1 MKKLMHPTV
10 YKALKLSGKAR
21 RIAARDGGGVQGV
34 VFLGI
39 GTTWKK
45 ENCISEFHEN
55 KNVWKSDF
63 FARNFQFNAQR

>member
-1 MKKLMHPTV
+1 MEKIIYCLLYMEKIMHPTF

-39 GTTWKK
+39 GTT
-45 ENCISEFHEN
+45 
-55 KNVWKSDF
+55 
-63 FARNFQFNAQR
+63 